1 MTLVIIIFLVSIS
14 FLFGML
20 FYQAW
25 KIKKSKVEKPPKSSK
40 FLPDIYF
47 RQVEK
52 IMLYWMKK
60 GIQWLI
66 LMTVKYWTILVEE
79 NKKVINKKFPQIKTF
94 FKKIRR
100 KRGHGDFIHKA
111 MIESRFKIKRIRE
124 KVKKE
129 YEDITD

>member
-1 MTLVIIIFLVSIS
+1 MTLVIIIFLVSIA

-20 FYQAW
+20 FYRAW
-25 KIKKSKVEKPPKSSK
+25 EIKQSKIEKPPKNRN

-52 IMLYWMKK
+52 IMLYWVKR

-66 LMTVKYWTILVEE
+66 LMTVKYWTIFIEE
-79 NKKVINKKFPQIKTF
+79 NKKLINKKFPQIKTF
-94 FKKIRR
+94 FKKIKQRR
-100 KRGHGDFIHKA
+100 NHGDFIHKA
-111 MIESRFKIKRIRE
+111 MIESKFKIKRIRE

-129 YEDITD
+129 YQDIAD